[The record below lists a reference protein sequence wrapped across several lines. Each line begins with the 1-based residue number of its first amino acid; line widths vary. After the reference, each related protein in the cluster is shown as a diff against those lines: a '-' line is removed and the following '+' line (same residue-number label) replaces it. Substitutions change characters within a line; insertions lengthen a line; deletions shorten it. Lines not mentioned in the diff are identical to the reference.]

1 MLRYFLITKN
11 LTELK
16 IKTASAVAIAAPLI
30 PKLSD
35 LINRRAD
42 KGEMITVSPSETLL
56 IAYNRMRSADI
67 SQIPVIQDKQ
77 LLGILDEEDLLL
89 SVTKDQASFSSSVTE
104 IMTNELDILQVDAT
118 NDELLAVLSEG
129 KVAIIYEKNNFLGFI
144 TKVDLINHYRNKLN
158 QN

>member
-1 MLRYFLITKN
+1 
-11 LTELK
+11 
-16 IKTASAVAIAAPLI
+16 
-30 PKLSD
+30 
-35 LINRRAD
+35 
-42 KGEMITVSPSETLL
+42 MITVSPSETLL

-129 KVAIIYEKNNFLGFI
+129 KVAIKSNR
-144 TKVDLINHYRNKLN
+144 TINL
-158 QN
+158 